1 MAAVRG
7 KRVAAMVSLPVLP
20 LAWFVALQ
28 DDPPWMAGAYLGYLL
43 IVVVV
48 PGTMFWRRLTGG
60 SGWFTAD
67 VVLGTAFGLAI
78 EALVYPLGMLF
89 SMPFAAL
96 LMPALAFGVWRAL
109 PRPKPERPTP

>member
-1 MAAVRG
+1 MIRGRGKRVAAIRG

-28 DDPPWMAGAYLGYLL
+28 EQPPWMAGAYLGYLL
-43 IVVVV
+43 VVIAV

-60 SGWFTAD
+60 TGWFAAD
-67 VVLGTAFGLAI
+67 VVLGTSFGLAV
-78 EALVYPLGMLF
+78 EALVYPIGMLF

-96 LMPALAFGVWRAL
+96 
-109 PRPKPERPTP
+109 